1 MRLIAPSLTLALLGG
16 CAGNVADYIGPRS
29 SIVTPQLIRY
39 GLDLAEAR
47 CVGERLGAGLSPLQ
61 LRRLV
66 RSASAVKP
74 GFYGPGPLTMSN
86 FMHVANAMDA
96 PKVRSELEAANAACN
111 VAAVRVAETIP
122 PDTPSPISQ
131 PATAAIRPPAWLN
144 LGAAPTGQ
152 QIAVDAASIEQDASR
167 RSAWFRLTDPGAT
180 APSDRAYL
188 LRIDCAART
197 IDERARRSRDASG
210 ATVEKQAPSENPL
223 PVEGGTVME
232 IAWLALCT

>member
-1 MRLIAPSLTLALLGG
+1 MRLASALLTIALLGG

-39 GLDLAEAR
+39 GLNLDEAR
-47 CVGERLGAGLSPLQ
+47 CVGEKLGAGLSPLQ

-74 GFYGPGPLTMSN
+74 GYYEPGPLTMRH
-86 FMHVANAMDA
+86 FVHVATAMDVA
-96 PKVRSELEAANAACN
+96 KVRTELEAANAACN
-111 VAAVRVAETIP
+111 VAAVRIAETP
-122 PDTPSPISQ
+122 PLEAPPTLAQ
-131 PATAAIRPPAWLN
+131 PATSATRGPAWLN

-152 QIAVDAASIEQDASR
+152 QIAVDASSIEQDSSR
-167 RSAWFRLTDPGAT
+167 RSAWFRLTDPGAS

-188 LRIDCAART
+188 LRIDCAAKT
-197 IDERARRSRDASG
+197 IDERARRSRDAAG
-210 ATVEKQAPSENPL
+210 ATVEKRAPSENPL

>member
-1 MRLIAPSLTLALLGG
+1 MRLAPALLTLALLGG

-39 GLDLAEAR
+39 GLTLDQAR
-47 CVGERLGAGLSPLQ
+47 CVGERLGASLSPLQ

-66 RSASAVKP
+66 RLASAVKP
-74 GFYGPGPLTMSN
+74 GHYGPGPLTMSQ
-86 FMHVANAMDA
+86 FFQVAGAMDV
-96 PKVRSELEAANAACN
+96 PKVQPELASASQACSISPLG
-111 VAAVRVAETIP
+111 VQIP
-122 PDTPSPISQ
+122 AQ
-131 PATAAIRPPAWLN
+131 PVVQTTEVESLATRPPAWLN

-152 QIAVDAASIEQDASR
+152 QIAVDASSIEQDSSR

-197 IDERARRSRDASG
+197 IDERARRSRDATG

>member
-1 MRLIAPSLTLALLGG
+1 MRLACAVLTAALLGG
-16 CAGNVADYIGPRS
+16 CAGNVADHIGPRS

-39 GLDLAEAR
+39 GLNLAEAR

-74 GFYGPGPLTMSN
+74 GYYGPGSLNMTH
-86 FMHVANAMDA
+86 FTHVATAMDV
-96 PKVRSELEAANAACN
+96 PKVRSELEAANSACN
-111 VAAVRVAETIP
+111 IAAVRIAETPPPAEPSSLPSP
-122 PDTPSPISQ
+122 PD
-131 PATAAIRPPAWLN
+131 AAARPPAWLN

-152 QIAVDAASIEQDASR
+152 QIAVDASSIEQESSR
-167 RSAWFRLTDPGAT
+167 RSAWFRLTGPGAA

-197 IDERARRSRDASG
+197 IDERARRSRDAAG
-210 ATVEKQAPSENPL
+210 ATVEKQAPAENPL